1 MSRRARA
8 LAFAALALACAGL
21 AAAVASGYRG
31 GIEAQL
37 GPLRPVVISRGE
49 LGEGQALTVRDVG
62 ELLEVRRV
70 PDRFGPPDGLT
81 DPRQAIGR
89 EPLTSIPA
97 GAYITATL
105 LRTPSPGDRQR
116 PTRPLTGGGEAVEVT
131 VTGAAALA
139 AGGSDPTGEAVDV
152 VVTTEPGPG
161 GGPGRT
167 YVAAKSVR
175 LLALHE
181 GDANAG
187 EIPSPGPGAWLA
199 TLAVSRAQALRLI
212 HAQNFAREVRLIGT
226 AR

>member
-8 LAFAALALACAGL
+8 IAFAALALACAGL

-31 GIEAQL
+31 GIESQL
-37 GPLRPVVISRGE
+37 GPLRPVLIAQAE
-49 LGEGQALTVRDVG
+49 LEERRALTPHDVA
-62 ELLEVRRV
+62 EELEVRRV
-70 PDRFGPPDGLT
+70 PDRFAPPDGLT

-89 EPLTSIPA
+89 EPLASIPA

-105 LRTPSPGDRQR
+105 LRIPSPGRRQQ
-116 PTRPLTGGGEAVEVT
+116 PTRALANGGQAVEVT

-139 AGGSDPTGEAVDV
+139 AGGSDPTGDAVDV

-167 YVAAKSVR
+167 YVAAKHVR
-175 LLALHE
+175 LLALRE
-181 GDANAG
+181 SDGNTAD
-187 EIPSPGPGAWLA
+187 IPSAGPAAWTA

-212 HAQNFAREVRLIGT
+212 HAQNFAREVRLIGSG
-226 AR
+226 R